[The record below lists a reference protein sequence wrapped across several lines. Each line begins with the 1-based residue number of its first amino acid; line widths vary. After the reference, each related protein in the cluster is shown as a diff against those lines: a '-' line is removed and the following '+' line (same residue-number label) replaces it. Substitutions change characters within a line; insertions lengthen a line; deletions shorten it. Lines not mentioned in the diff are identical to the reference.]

1 MEELNNYYYDEQ
13 DNQKN
18 SPSNVTEL
26 ATHYTKEQRRD
37 FSDVQKQIIY
47 RRRRMSVVGI
57 LSVLMLGFLGT
68 TIIKNLTHIS
78 VLEKEYASSVKEQAS
93 LTDKQ
98 DLLSQEVELL
108 NDPEYLAKLARQKL
122 LISAEDETVYYIPK
136 LDKKLQEDNKN
147 NQ

>member
-1 MEELNNYYYDEQ
+1 MEQLNNYHYDE
-13 DNQKN
+13 DNHQQ
-18 SPSNVTEL
+18 SNVTEL

-47 RRRRMSVVGI
+47 RRRRMAIVGI
-57 LSVLMLGFLGT
+57 TSVLMLGFLGT
-68 TIIKNLTHIS
+68 TIIRNLSQIS
-78 VLEKEYASSVKEQAS
+78 VLEKEYVSSLKEQS
-93 LTDKQ
+93 NLNDKQ

-122 LISAEDETVYYIPK
+122 LISTDDETVYYIPK
-136 LDKKLQEDNKN
+136 LEKKLQEDNKN